1 GANYFHACNKCEA
14 EVEKFIA
21 EVKKILSRKKEYAE
35 VDYPCHSPTQKRWF
49 KAKARQ
55 IIVEDKPHAIIIHEN
70 QTAEVGLAEEIELL
84 LKISEIIHYEGVF
97 LKALNEVLKQLCDFS
112 QWTLAEIWLPQEE
125 VSLLKYSGACYC
137 KKRDLQAFCEAA
149 KEIRFEKGVGLPG
162 RVWATK
168 KYLWIENLAE
178 SKDFLRAEI
187 ANELGINSGLALPIL
202 FNDSIHG
209 IMAFFHDGTKK
220 KDQHLSELIF
230 SICKHLG
237 LLYHQKNL
245 ADRLKKEK
253 IFMRSIADDQSEM
266 IVRWKPDGK
275 RLFVNRA
282 YCEKLGITEEEALG
296 TSFYDQIPAN
306 SLERVKKIINELNPD
321 NPVNYDQNQI
331 RLSDGSLEWHQ
342 WMNRAFFNDSGDP
355 VEYQSVGQDITTA
368 VESQAKLEENK
379 ERLQLT
385 LESAKVG
392 TFDWYPKE
400 DQLFWDDRLF
410 EIFEVEPTLNIDLNA
425 HFFNVVHPDD
435 KERVTR
441 EFQESLTEG
450 GRSSHEIEYRVLVN
464 GKIKYILAHSRMI
477 RDDDG
482 EVIRM
487 LGASQ
492 DITEIREAENFLQL
506 VLDSAGIGTFE
517 NYPLQ
522 EISKYDHRFKEIFGI
537 DREEKEE
544 LTEAFF
550 SRIHKDDLGK
560 VKSHYEERI
569 KRNGRTEI
577 NLEYRIV
584 VGGKVKNILGY
595 GQVIRD
601 GKGEA
606 SQIVGTVQD
615 ITPLRESEE
624 RLQKSEELYRNIFN
638 QQFQY
643 SALLDMEGKILEI
656 NDLALITQGVSKESF
671 VGRYFWNS
679 PGWEGDNILQSK
691 VKNQIDRLKD
701 EGEPFIT
708 EDEFTD
714 PSGQKHYSTSH
725 YSLIRN
731 QKGKPENILVQAI
744 DVTNEK
750 RSKEEIQKRK
760 RKLSLIYENTNDYIL
775 LFSIVN
781 GIYYFEEINSKCMQL
796 VQKFGLDVQKDQITG
811 SSVEDFFKDLLKLPK
826 ERYSKRLKLYD
837 NIVKNRKSHSYV
849 QEFET
854 SDGLMVSEESITPI
868 INEDKVT
875 NLLIV
880 AHDVTESYLSKKR
893 IEHSEKQLSSIYN
906 SSNDFMLLMRVEKGG
921 YFIES
926 INVATVAGLVRA
938 GIQVKNRQLEGL
950 NMLTYFKDILNYSQ
964 DQIDEH
970 LKYYDKVKKNIEI
983 VRYTTESYFNDRFF
997 AIDTKATPI
1006 LEDGL
1011 VKYILTVSRDIT
1023 DIVRSKL
1030 ELQKAYSILEKLKS
1044 KVEQEN
1050 IYLQEEIK
1058 QANDYENMVFK
1069 SREFRSVLNKVEQV
1083 ANTDA
1088 TVLITGETG
1097 TGKELIARAIHNVSN
1112 RSIKPMIKV
1121 NAAAI
1126 PRDLIESELFGYE
1139 KGAFTGAT
1147 AAKPGKFELADS
1159 GSIFL
1164 DEIGDMPMDLQVKI
1178 LRVLQEGEVERLGS
1192 NKTKKVDI
1200 RIITA
1205 TNKNL
1210 EEAVK
1215 EGKFREDLYYRLNVF
1230 PIQIP
1235 PLRSRPDDVPIL
1247 VQHFTSKYN
1256 LKHGKQVTIIPKA
1269 VMDYLRNYTWPGN
1282 IRELENTVE
1291 RAIILSSGNTFDL
1304 PEVANSAFT
1313 QEKWEHDNSLDVVMQ
1328 NHIRQVLKSCNWKI
1342 EGENGAAVQLKI
1354 KPSTLRDKMKKFNIE
1369 RPN

>member
-1 GANYFHACNKCEA
+1 MVNSLHNTLKSIGHILDQIDHHICLLNEQGDILLVNKAWKDFASENGAVHTSFEGANYFHASNKCEA

-35 VDYPCHSPTQKRWF
+35 VAYPCHSPTQKRWF

-55 IIVEDKPHAIIIHEN
+55 IIVEDQLHAIIIHEN
-70 QTAEVGLAEEIELL
+70 QTTEVGLADEIELL
-84 LKISEIIHYEGVF
+84 LKISEIIHHEEDF
-97 LKALNEVLKQLCDFS
+97 LKALNEVLKLLCDFS

-125 VSLLKYSGACYC
+125 ASLLKYSGACYC

-306 SLERVKKIINELNPD
+306 SLVRVKKIINELTPD
-321 NPVNYDQNQI
+321 NPVNYDRNQMI
-331 RLSDGSLEWHQ
+331 LADGSIEWHQ
-342 WMNRAFFNDSGDP
+342 WMNRAFFNEEGKP
-355 VEYQSVGQDITTA
+355 IEYQSVGQNITTA

-450 GRSSHEIEYRVLVN
+450 GRSSHEIEYRIVIN
-464 GKIKYILAHSRMI
+464 GKTKYILAHSRI
-477 RDDDG
+477 FRDKSG

-506 VLDSAGIGTFE
+506 VLDSASIGTFE
-517 NYPLQ
+517 NYPQ
-522 EISKYDHRFKEIFGI
+522 QDISNFDNKFREIFGI
-537 DREEKEE
+537 DKDEKEE
-544 LTEAFF
+544 LSEAFF
-550 SRIHKDDLGK
+550 SRIHHDDLDK
-560 VKSHYEERI
+560 VRSHYEERI
-569 KRNGRTEI
+569 KRNGLNEI

-606 SQIVGTVQD
+606 SRIVGTVQD

-624 RLQKSEELYRNIFN
+624 RMRKSEERYRNIFN

-643 SALLDMEGKILEI
+643 SAFLDMEGKILEI
-656 NDLALITQGVSKESF
+656 NDLALKTQRVSKESF

-679 PGWEGDNILQSK
+679 PGWEGDNNLQRK
-691 VKNQIDRLKD
+691 VKKQIDRLKD
-701 EGEPFIT
+701 KGESFIT

-714 PSGQKHYSTSH
+714 PLGQIHYSTSH

-731 QKGKPENILVQAI
+731 QKGEPENILVQAI

-750 RSKEEIQKRK
+750 RSKKEVIERE
-760 RKLSLIYENTNDYIL
+760 RKLSLIYSNTNDFIL
-775 LFSIVN
+775 LIRCEEKRYVL
-781 GIYYFEEINSKCMQL
+781 EEINDRS
-796 VQKFGLDVQKDQITG
+796 I
-811 SSVEDFFKDLLKLPK
+811 ELLKFFELNIPKSRLIGISMREVYEDLIKYPK
-826 ERYSKRLKLYD
+826 EKVEERIKNFDLIKD
-837 NIVKNRKSHSYV
+837 NRKHISYQQSIQTGLGLLV
-849 QEFET
+849 T
-854 SDGLMVSEESITPI
+854 SVDVVPVIQA
-868 INEDKVT
+868 DKVT
-875 NLLIV
+875 
-880 AHDVTESYLSKKR
+880 H
-893 IEHSEKQLSSIYN
+893 
-906 SSNDFMLLMRVEKGG
+906 LLM
-921 YFIES
+921 
-926 INVATVAGLVRA
+926 VA
-938 GIQVKNRQLEGL
+938 
-950 NMLTYFKDILNYSQ
+950 KDITENYLGQ
-964 DQIDEH
+964 KKLEEA
-970 LKYYDKVKKNIEI
+970 YEEVKKL
-983 VRYTTESYFNDRFF
+983 
-997 AIDTKATPI
+997 KAQ
-1006 LEDGL
+1006 L
-1011 VKYILTVSRDIT
+1011 
-1023 DIVRSKL
+1023 
-1030 ELQKAYSILEKLKS
+1030 
-1044 KVEQEN
+1044 EQEN

-1058 QANDYENMVFK
+1058 QANDFENMVFK
-1069 SREFRSVLNKVEQV
+1069 SKEFRSVLNKVEQV

-1112 RSIKPMIKV
+1112 RSVKPMIKL

-1126 PRDLIESELFGYE
+1126 PKDLIESELFGYE

-1147 AAKPGKFELADS
+1147 TSKPGKFELADG

-1164 DEIGDMPMDLQVKI
+1164 DEIGDMTMDLQVKI

-1192 NKTKKVDI
+1192 TSTKKVDV
-1200 RIITA
+1200 RVITA
-1205 TNKNL
+1205 TNKDL

-1215 EGKFREDLYYRLNVF
+1215 EGKFREDLFYRLNVF
-1230 PIQIP
+1230 PIKIP

-1247 VQHFTSKYN
+1247 VQHFISKYN
-1256 LKHGKQVTIIPKA
+1256 LKHSKNVNVIPKT
-1269 VMDYLRNYTWPGN
+1269 VMDYLRAYTWPGN
-1282 IRELENTVE
+1282 IRELENTIE
-1291 RAIILSSGNTFDL
+1291 RAIILSSGETFDL
-1304 PEVANSAFT
+1304 PEVVNSAFT